1 MNKDHHPITIN
12 KDHYPITSINK
23 DHHPIT
29 RINKDHIS
37 LQNLNKAPNPRKI
50 ISKIRQTED
59 RTSHLKKPNQNE
71 LNVRQVIDAA
81 DTTNWLIK
89 GCRPFADLRLQSGV
103 RHQNRGKVKDLGG
116 RIRLLERMGSMTGNI
131 SIYLDNFFSIKIFF
145 CWFCIFDLIRI

>member
-37 LQNLNKAPNPRKI
+37 LKNINKAPNPRKI
-50 ISKIRQTED
+50 MSKFRQTED

-71 LNVRQVIDAA
+71 LNARQVIDAG
-81 DTTNWLIK
+81 DTTKLLIK
-89 GCRPFADLRLQSGV
+89 SFRLSGDLRLLSGV
-103 RHQNRGKVKDLGG
+103 RHQNRGKMKDLGG
-116 RIRLLERMGSMTGNI
+116 RIRLLERMDSMTGNI
-131 SIYLDNFFSIKIFF
+131 SILEQISIFFFSISILFNVF
-145 CWFCIFDLIRI
+145 VI